1 VNKLALVFTLL
12 TVGFAHAAQPD
23 ETVTITRHGNIEHL
37 EVDAGRLVGNSVQEL
52 IQRHLYDITY
62 EDPRFPDPHDYV
74 DITQQ
79 VVGVPAKD
87 ERSKILALKNRQ
99 MSVDL
104 DTSRGVESMLN
115 QIIAAAAVVHPE
127 AKFRVVKDRARYHVI
142 PATGSLLDTRISMP
156 ERSYTLGEAVEAI
169 GAAVTSA
176 SGQVMNYGCC
186 AFEES
191 PHEPRY
197 RVHASDEPAREV
209 VNRLLDG
216 ITATGR
222 GAMTWSILY
231 DKKWDHFSLVIL
243 KIPEVPVFS
252 MPPKKKGG

>member
-1 VNKLALVFTLL
+1 VNKFALVFLSTMLP
-12 TVGFAHAAQPD
+12 VGFAHAAQPD
-23 ETVTITRHGNIEHL
+23 ETATLTRHGNIEHL
-37 EVDAGRLVGNSVQEL
+37 EVDAGRLVGNSVAEL
-52 IQRHLYDITY
+52 ILRHRYDITY
-62 EDPRFPDPHDYV
+62 EDPRFPDPNDYV

-79 VVGVPAKD
+79 ILGVPAKD
-87 ERSKILALKNRQ
+87 ERSKIHWLRNRQ

-142 PATGSLLDTRISMP
+142 PAAGSLLDTRISMP
-156 ERSYTLGEAVEAI
+156 GKSYTLSEAVKAI

-176 SGQVMNYGCC
+176 SGQLMIYGCC
-186 AFEES
+186 LYAES
-191 PHEPRY
+191 PDEPRY

-216 ITATGR
+216 ITAAGR
-222 GAMTWSILY
+222 GAVTWSILY
-231 DKKWDHFSLVIL
+231 DKKWDHFALVVVQ
-243 KIPEVPVFS
+243 IPDVPVFS
-252 MPPKKKGG
+252 TLP